1 MATVSVTAPVRI
13 CDCGGWTDTW
23 FAPRGAVLHITV
35 LPGVTV
41 QAAAEPGPE
50 KVSVQL
56 GNYGES
62 YEYERA
68 RPPGCHPIIEAAVAE
83 YPVPESTL
91 SVDVRSEM
99 PPGASTGTSAAVA
112 VAVIAALLKCRRES
126 ATATEL
132 ARAAHRVETARLGLE
147 AGIQDQ
153 IAAAYGGINFIE
165 VIGYPEAIVTQLTPA
180 ADVHRRLEAQ
190 LLLVYLGRA
199 HRSSDV
205 HEAVISR
212 LHEAGGSAIAL
223 DRLHDAAVAAR
234 DALVAADLPA
244 FGRALRHTVEAQA
257 ALHPSVVTSD
267 ARLVGALA
275 DASGALGWK
284 VNGAGG
290 DGGSVSVLL
299 GEDPSARRALSLRLM
314 QALPAARILPIRLAR
329 VGAAVP
335 LV

>member
-1 MATVSVTAPVRI
+1 
-13 CDCGGWTDTW
+13 
-23 FAPRGAVLHITV
+23 
-35 LPGVTV
+35 
-41 QAAAEPGPE
+41 
-50 KVSVQL
+50 
-56 GNYGES
+56 
-62 YEYERA
+62 
-68 RPPGCHPIIEAAVAE
+68 
-83 YPVPESTL
+83 VPESTL
-91 SVDVRSEM
+91 SLDVQSEM

-112 VAVIAALLKCRRES
+112 VAVIAALLKCRGEVV
-126 ATATEL
+126 TAAEL
-132 ARAAHRVETARLGLE
+132 ARAAHCVETARLGLQ

-180 ADVHRRLEAQ
+180 ADVLRRLEDR

-205 HEAVISR
+205 HDAVISR
-212 LHEAGGSAIAL
+212 LHDAGGSSVAL

-244 FGRALRHTVEAQA
+244 FGRALRGTVDQQA
-257 ALHPSVVTSD
+257 ALHPSVVSTD

-299 GEDPSARRALSLRLM
+299 GEDPSARAAFSLRLIR
-314 QALPAARILPIRLAR
+314 ALPAARIVPIRLAR
-329 VGAAVP
+329 VGAAAP